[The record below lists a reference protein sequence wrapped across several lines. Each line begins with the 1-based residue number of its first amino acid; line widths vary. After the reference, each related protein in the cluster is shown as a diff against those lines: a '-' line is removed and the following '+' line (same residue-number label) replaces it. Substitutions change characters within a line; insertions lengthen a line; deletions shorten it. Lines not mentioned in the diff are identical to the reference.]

1 MPATNHYCL
10 EISRVFSLRLISKMP
25 MDVTLKTDSPF
36 SGIRKLAALLDLCVT
51 NTRLKAFY
59 VSGPCDFWFLYNIA
73 NMLEVRPRFLFLC
86 WNRFHGLVIPGST
99 SPLAELFSAATAA
112 PCEPDRVDILREARP
127 AAGTSSLTPAPCEP
141 EREGIHRGKEP
152 AALLEPD
159 CVLLPIEEALT
170 AIVLEPERL
179 VNLKDV
185 EPALLVAPALPVL
198 RPL

>member
-1 MPATNHYCL
+1 MKVLHCSCVKIHCLVYEL

-99 SPLAELFSAATAA
+99 SPLAELFSATIA
-112 PCEPDRVDILREARP
+112 
-127 AAGTSSLTPAPCEP
+127 APCEP

-152 AALLEPD
+152 VALLEPD

>member
-1 MPATNHYCL
+1 
-10 EISRVFSLRLISKMP
+10 
-25 MDVTLKTDSPF
+25 
-36 SGIRKLAALLDLCVT
+36 
-51 NTRLKAFY
+51 
-59 VSGPCDFWFLYNIA
+59 
-73 NMLEVRPRFLFLC
+73 MLEVRPRFLFLC

-127 AAGTSSLTPAPCEP
+127 TAGTSPLTIAPCEP
-141 EREGIHRGKEP
+141 ERVVIGSDIDSSATASFPVAPCEPELEGIHRDKEP

-159 CVLLPIEEALT
+159 CVPLPIEEALT

>member
-1 MPATNHYCL
+1 M
-10 EISRVFSLRLISKMP
+10 
-25 MDVTLKTDSPF
+25 
-36 SGIRKLAALLDLCVT
+36 
-51 NTRLKAFY
+51 
-59 VSGPCDFWFLYNIA
+59 
-73 NMLEVRPRFLFLC
+73 
-86 WNRFHGLVIPGST
+86 
-99 SPLAELFSAATAA
+99 AELFSAATAA

>member
-1 MPATNHYCL
+1 M
-10 EISRVFSLRLISKMP
+10 
-25 MDVTLKTDSPF
+25 
-36 SGIRKLAALLDLCVT
+36 
-51 NTRLKAFY
+51 
-59 VSGPCDFWFLYNIA
+59 A

-99 SPLAELFSAATAA
+99 SPLAELFSATIAA

-127 AAGTSSLTPAPCEP
+127 AAGTSSLTTAPCEP
-141 EREGIHRGKEP
+141 ERVVIGSDIESPAAASFPVAPCEPERVDLGNAVGSPAVSLTIAPCEPELEGIHRGKEP